1 MDFNVPS
8 KTIRVASLNF
18 LNNPTFFE
26 KRLETLIPILES
38 IKPDVILM
46 QEILKDK
53 QNILVE
59 SLSKLGYVDHLFGST
74 DHNKDSGN
82 AVFSKIRLDKT
93 ASINFEHISDQVE
106 KPSSYI
112 PAAIVELEYEGCQIS
127 LISTHF
133 TWGFQ
138 NEASRVLQAEA
149 ISRYTEAK
157 KTQDP
162 ERIIILGG
170 DLNAS
175 EHSATVQFLKGRGLS
190 PSLYSTYW
198 VDAWELHG
206 NEGNWSTTDPRL
218 FWNKKTALS
227 VGSLNPDFTPERRID
242 YLFSYGWCYGKIG
255 YPYNFGRFGDTY
267 TYDESEI
274 SDHYGIFADFVVKY

>member
-1 MDFNVPS
+1 MDFNTPT
-8 KTIRVASLNF
+8 KTIRIASLNF
-18 LNNPTFFE
+18 LNNPNFFE
-26 KRLETLIPILES
+26 NRLTTLIPTLS
-38 IKPDVILM
+38 SLQPDVILM
-46 QEILKDK
+46 QEVLENKKDLLK
-53 QNILVE
+53 E
-59 SLSKLGYVDHLFGST
+59 KLKETGYKYSSFGGI
-74 DHNKDSGN
+74 DPNKLSGN
-82 AVFSKIRLDKT
+82 AIFSKLEITNEEFLDF
-93 ASINFEHISDQVE
+93 SHISNLVE
-106 KPSSYI
+106 KPSFYI
-112 PAAIVELEYEGCQIS
+112 PTVVADIEFHGTKLS
-127 LISTHF
+127 LISSHF

-138 NEASRVLQAEA
+138 NEASRLLQAEE
-149 ISRYTEAK
+149 ISRYTENRK
-157 KTQDP
+157 NLDTD
-162 ERIIILGG
+162 RVIIFGG

-242 YLFSYGWCYGKIG
+242 YIFSYGWCYGKVG

-267 TYDESEI
+267 TYDEYEI
-274 SDHYGIFADFVVKY
+274 SDHYGIFTDIVIEY